1 MSEHA
6 FSRPMIRLWGRNTA
20 QVLALTVC
28 LTAMCGA
35 QTMSFIAATDFT
47 TTSLTFDTAGNLYG
61 TTMLGGSSTNCAAAG
76 CGTVFE
82 VSPVSGGGFTE
93 TTLYSFNGISASGDN
108 DGSSPAAGLVMDS
121 KGRLFGTTSNG
132 GSSSNLGTVFM
143 LSPTSSGWKETILL
157 RFTGPN
163 GAVPAANLLMDSHGN
178 LYGTTGG
185 GGTSNNGIVFMLA
198 PTSSGWKQSILHNF
212 SGNGDGATPYGII
225 FDAAGNIY
233 GNTKY
238 GATTANGCG
247 EIFQLARA
255 SAWRETNLHV
265 FTGKNG
271 DGCQPQAFMAFDASG
286 RLYGVTAAG
295 GNSFSQGTV
304 FTLSH
309 ASGSWKES
317 TIYRFTGVDDGGGPA
332 AIAFSPTGQL
342 YGITNYGT
350 PSGCTSFDGCSQVF
364 KLTHGSSGW
373 TVSATYP
380 TPILEPTGGGLI
392 FDKSGNL
399 FGTTADFHYFGYG
412 DVFELA
418 P

>member
-1 MSEHA
+1 MSHHA
-6 FSRPMIRLWGRNTA
+6 FSHPTIRLWARNVA
-20 QVLALTVC
+20 LVLGLTVC
-28 LTAMCGA
+28 LTAMSGA
-35 QTMSFIAATDFT
+35 QTMSFIADLDFT
-47 TTSLTFDTAGNLYG
+47 TTSLTFDPAGNLYG
-61 TTMLGGSSTNCAAAG
+61 TTILGGSSSNCAVFG
-76 CGTVFE
+76 CGTVFQ
-82 VSPVSGGGFTE
+82 VSPVSGGGYTK
-93 TTLYSFNGISASGDN
+93 TTLYSFNGISSSGDD
-108 DGSSPAAGLVMDS
+108 DGAWPVAGVVIDS
-121 KGRLFGTTSNG
+121 KGRIFGTTFNG
-132 GSSSNLGTVFM
+132 GSSTNTGTVFM
-143 LSPTSSGWKETILL
+143 LTSTSSGWKETILH
-157 RFTGPN
+157 RFTGLD
-163 GAVPAANLLMDSHGN
+163 GANPGANLLLDSHGN
-178 LYGTTGG
+178 LYGTTAAGG
-185 GGTSNNGIVFMLA
+185 SSNNGTVFMLA
-198 PTSSGWKQSILHNF
+198 PTASGWKQTILHNF
-212 SGNGDGATPYGII
+212 SGNGDGAGPYGII

-233 GNTKY
+233 GNT
-238 GATTANGCG
+238 TANSCG

-255 SAWRETNLHV
+255 SGWKKTNLHV

-271 DGCQPQAFMAFDASG
+271 DGCQPTAFMAFDKSG

-317 TIYRFTGVDDGGGPA
+317 TIYRFTGVDDGGVPN

-350 PSGCTSFDGCSQVF
+350 PSSCTSFDGCSQVF

-380 TPILEPTGGGLI
+380 TPILEPTGGGLT

-399 FGTTADFHYFGYG
+399 FGTTADFHYDQYG
-412 DVFELA
+412 DIFELT